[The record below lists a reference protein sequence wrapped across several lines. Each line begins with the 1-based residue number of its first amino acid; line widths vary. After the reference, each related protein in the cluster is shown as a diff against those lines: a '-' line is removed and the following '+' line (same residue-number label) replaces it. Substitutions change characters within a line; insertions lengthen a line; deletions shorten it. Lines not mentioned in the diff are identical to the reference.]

1 MTRDQSRHTALIID
15 DEPTIRSALRRY
27 FTRKGWDV
35 EEAAD
40 GAGGL
45 HMLSAE
51 SERFDIVLCD
61 LRMPG
66 FSGID
71 LHDELAISNP
81 ALLRRFIFS
90 TGDVSSSGAASFLD
104 RTTCMV
110 LQKPFELRALDE
122 IIEGLTDT
130 AQDTNPA

>member
-1 MTRDQSRHTALIID
+1 MSDDQPTTAEQARRKALIID
-15 DEPTIRSALRRY
+15 DESTIRSALRRY

-45 HMLSAE
+45 HMLTEDA
-51 SERFDIVLCD
+51 ERFDIVLCD

-71 LHDELAISNP
+71 LHDELVLVNP
-81 ALLRRFIFS
+81 QLLRRFVFS
-90 TGDVSSSGAASFLD
+90 TGDVSSPEAASFVS
-104 RTTCMV
+104 RTRCQV
-110 LQKPFELRALDE
+110 LQKPFELKALDT
-122 IIEGLTDT
+122 IISGM
-130 AQDTNPA
+130 QSV

>member
-1 MTRDQSRHTALIID
+1 MAESPTGVPAVEQHRNAALIID
-15 DEPTIRSALRRY
+15 DESTIRSALRRY

-45 HMLSAE
+45 QILSEAQD
-51 SERFDIVLCD
+51 RFTIVLCD

-71 LHDELAISNP
+71 LHDELAVSNP
-81 ALLRRFIFS
+81 HLLSRFVFS
-90 TGDVSSSGAASFLD
+90 TGDV
-104 RTTCMV
+104 
-110 LQKPFELRALDE
+110 
-122 IIEGLTDT
+122 
-130 AQDTNPA
+130 